1 MAKTSK
7 QQAFFTKDTM
17 QFLMELRFNNN
28 REWFEANRERFEN
41 HCKAP
46 MLAFIT
52 AVAEPLRKVNRD
64 VVADPRPNGG
74 SMFRIY
80 RDTRFSKD
88 KTPYKTAMG
97 ASFRHKAG
105 KDVPAPGFYLH
116 VEPDG
121 CFMGAGMWH
130 PEPEALQRIREHVVA
145 KPAVWTALQKT
156 VTLEG
161 ESLTRVPKG
170 YDKEHPLEET
180 IRRKDFITS
189 LPIKDKDVL
198 SPRLVETFVEAC
210 GRANPLMKVLA
221 AAMGL

>member
-7 QQAFFTKDTM
+7 QAFFTRDTM

-28 REWFEANRERFEN
+28 REWFEANRERFEK

-52 AVAEPLRKVNRD
+52 AVADPLRRVNRD

-105 KDVPAPGFYLH
+105 RDVPAPGFYLH

-130 PEPEALQRIREHVVA
+130 PEPEALQRIRNHVVA
-145 KPAVWTALQKT
+145 KPGVWTALQKT

-161 ESLTRVPKG
+161 DSLTRVPKG
-170 YDKEHPLEET
+170 YDREHPLADVL
-180 IRRKDFITS
+180 RRKDFITS
-189 LPIKDKDVL
+189 LPLRDKQVL
-198 SPRLVETFVEAC
+198 SPDLVETFVEAC
-210 GRANPLMKVLA
+210 GRANPLMKVLS
-221 AAMGL
+221 AAMGV